1 MIVELLRNDFFP
13 RFVEV
18 SPVQFRQEDG
28 GITSS
33 SRACVRGTVQIAID
47 SENGVVESLARESIA
62 IASIMVAI
70 VCPFVVQ
77 ESSTR

>member
-1 MIVELLRNDFFP
+1 MIVELLRNDFFR

-18 SPVQFRQEDG
+18 SPAQVRQEDG
-28 GITSS
+28 GITSL
-33 SRACVRGTVQIAID
+33 SRALVRGTVQIAID
-47 SENGVVESLARESIA
+47 SENRVIESLARESIA

-77 ESSTR
+77 